1 MIVDGNNTKQRNIL
15 VNKCF
20 YQTTVKIM
28 HFFAE
33 KGDHDFA
40 NKTLEV
46 IAAYHDIVQ
55 KKKRNNFDADYNTA
69 FETIDSAIRNVAN
82 KVFYTFGSDSY
93 DKAYASFCNYNYIQ
107 TVRGQLH
114 NKSFFRKK

>member
-15 VNKCF
+15 INKCF

-28 HFFAE
+28 HLFAD

-46 IAAYHDIVQ
+46 ISAYHDVVQ

-69 FETIDSAIRNVAN
+69 FETIDAAIRNVAN

-93 DKAYASFCNYNYIQ
+93 DKAYASFCDYNYIQ

-114 NKSFFRKK
+114 SKSFYPKK